1 MTTKALP
8 KTAPKKVL
16 QKYKKAKA
24 LPKVKPSKASVAVEG
39 DKLPVQT
46 VVLLTSLSDIKK
58 DIARSGTD
66 SKTATLPIKRAGRIV
81 EAMPNVDRRK
91 TLPADYEYV
100 NHPAHYGKHPSG
112 VEAIE
117 LCEVLSFN
125 VGSAF
130 KYVYRRDDK
139 ANAIQDLQKARWY
152 IVREIELLKATWRR
166 FLPSWINSMLLT
178 NPDMGEHHYEL
189 ADRIRVTEKN
199 THAKLFYN
207 AVLIST
213 ETGNYASQDLPAAVK
228 AIDALIQVYS
238 KEIK

>member
-16 QKYKKAKA
+16 QKYVTACGLGKVKKAKQ
-24 LPKVKPSKASVAVEG
+24 PVTVEG
-39 DKLPVQT
+39 DKLPVQP
-46 VVLLTSLSDIKK
+46 VVLSNVTVNEHGKEL
-58 DIARSGTD
+58 
-66 SKTATLPIKRAGRIV
+66 
-81 EAMPNVDRRK
+81 AMPNVDRRK

-139 ANAIQDLQKARWY
+139 TNPIQDLQKARWY
-152 IVREIELLKATWRR
+152 IVREIGLLKATWRR
-166 FLPSWINSMLLT
+166 FLPSWLAASLMVT
-178 NPDMGEHHYEL
+178 NPNMGEHHYEL

-213 ETGNYASQDLPAAVK
+213 ETGNYASQDLPAALK